1 MTDWMR
7 TQRFLPSNRPS
18 GRPRARPAAA
28 GCLGLALGLSLAWA
42 ALPLSAVTGA
52 SKGKGGADAP
62 NVLLVT
68 IDTLRTD
75 RMSAYGYERPTS
87 PHLDRLLERGA
98 RFTEA
103 RTVEPLTNPALS
115 SMITSRYP
123 HEHGGTRN
131 GLRMRRGLSSLPKQ
145 LEDRGY
151 LTTAFVGNWTLKHR
165 LSGLGEH
172 FKTYE
177 EVLNKRRWFGLF
189 KGEANAADLTDR
201 ALAWLDTYGGRRRP
215 FVVWVH
221 YVEPHAPYVC
231 HEEYFDRLGLDTSGG
246 EPSKSDCYDTEIA
259 FVDHHVGRLLAAVKS
274 DPRLDRRTLVV
285 FTSDHGESLGE
296 HDYWGHGRNLHE
308 PNLHIPFGFTWP
320 GRIEPQVIDTPALLL
335 DVAPTVLGL
344 LGLELPE
351 SFHGRDWSPVFAGEE
366 VPEPRITWFQA
377 HKGAVLTAHEA
388 ENARSRG
395 LLQVGLLA
403 GGMKEILEVRDHDLR
418 VFDLERD
425 PREMQSLVTDNKDPS
440 NELAA
445 WYDQVTSGLEQ
456 AGRFPPPVL
465 DEESVEQLEALGY
478 GR

>member
-7 TQRFLPSNRPS
+7 TQRRHHTNR
-18 GRPRARPAAA
+18 RRPATPAV
-28 GCLGLALGLSLAWA
+28 LGLALGLFLVWTALTLTA
-42 ALPLSAVTGA
+42 ATEPARGTA
-52 SKGKGGADAP
+52 AADAP

-75 RMSAYGYERPTS
+75 RMSVYGYERPTS
-87 PHLDRLLERGA
+87 PHLDRLLTRGA

-115 SMITSRYP
+115 SMITARYP

-131 GLRMRRGLSSLPKQ
+131 GLRMRRGLSSLPKLLQ
-145 LEDRGY
+145 DRGY

-177 EVLNKRRWFGLF
+177 EVLSKKRWFGLF
-189 KGEANAADLTDR
+189 NGEADAADLTDK
-201 ALAWLDTYGGRRRP
+201 ALEWLDTYGGRRRP
-215 FVVWVH
+215 FLLWVH
-221 YVEPHAPYVC
+221 YVEPHAPYLC
-231 HEEYFDRLGLDTSGG
+231 HEEYFERLGIDTSGG

-259 FVDHHVGRLLAAVKS
+259 FVDHHVGRLLATVKS

-285 FTSDHGESLGE
+285 FASDHGESLGE

-308 PNLHIPFGFTWP
+308 PNLHIPFGVVWP
-320 GRIEPQVIDTPALLL
+320 GRIEPQVIEAPALIL

-344 LGLELPE
+344 LGLEVPE
-351 SFHGRDWSPVFAGEE
+351 SFHGHDWSRVFAGEE
-366 VPEPRITWFQA
+366 VPETRTTWYQA
-377 HKGAVLTAHEA
+377 HKGAVLTAREA

-403 GGMKEILEVRDHDLR
+403 GDMKEILEVDDHDLQI
-418 VFDLERD
+418 FDLRRD
-425 PREMQSLVTDNKDPS
+425 PREVESLVKEERDPS
-440 NELAA
+440 DELAT
-445 WYDQVTSGLEQ
+445 WYEQVMSGLEQ
-456 AGRFPPPVL
+456 AGHFPPPVL
-465 DEESVEQLEALGY
+465 DEESIEQLEALGY